1 MQIPPLVTRAAALV
15 GFLAAAAV
23 AQCPS
28 LVSTTIAPACSSS
41 GAPLPLMQ
49 ETVLAASPSACKLQ
63 VQVFAP
69 PSCCAFVVAR
79 LLALGVDPAS
89 VALPGGC
96 LMRLTPLSL
105 TPIPG
110 PTSVP
115 SLSTLELALPAT
127 PTTIGL
133 SLRAEAALVRYD
145 ITVMQTLVD
154 TTETHRLS
162 FGP

>member
-1 MQIPPLVTRAAALV
+1 MKIPPLVASAAALV
-15 GFLAAAAV
+15 GFVAAPVV

-28 LVSTTIAPACSSS
+28 LVSTVLAPACSSS

-49 ETVLAASPSACKLQ
+49 ETLLASTPSACKLQ

-96 LMRLTPLSL
+96 LMRVTPLSL

-133 SLRAEAALVRYD
+133 SVRAEAAIVRYD
-145 ITVMQTLVD
+145 ISVMKTLVD
-154 TTETHRLS
+154 TTETHLLK